1 MSRRRLVLS
10 LALGSVLALA
20 VASVA
25 LGTHARP
32 GSGTPLRVPLVLAYN
47 ECTTPEVNST
57 HVLPIALGSCTPP
70 TLDGDMV
77 TAGAGGLG
85 SGSIKLS
92 VICSVPGLPPCDPS
106 DGVNEEDV
114 RTEFF
119 QSDVRCQKVDTDAG
133 CPTSPGDYTGRFIAR
148 SLIRITDHANG
159 GAACPF
165 PNEGTSPC
173 VTGTVQDAQFAVPTS
188 TGSCVAVAP
197 ATSGTGSTCSFTTTI
212 NTAVPFFGGAVK
224 EFQRGIVS
232 VFGLNVLDAGEDNNV
247 GAGCPPTCGTGDE
260 SKAYDQG
267 IFIP

>member
-1 MSRRRLVLS
+1 
-10 LALGSVLALA
+10 
-20 VASVA
+20 VAF
-25 LGTHARP
+25 GTHARP
-32 GSGTPLRVPLVLAYN
+32 GSGTPVRVPLVPAYN

-70 TLDGDMV
+70 TLESDMV
-77 TAGAGGLG
+77 TPGAGGLG
-85 SGSIKLS
+85 SGFIKLS

-106 DGVNEEDV
+106 DGVNEEDIRV
-114 RTEFF
+114 ETFN
-119 QSDVRCQKVDTDAG
+119 SDVRCRKVDTDAG
-133 CPTSPGDYTGRFIAR
+133 CPTLPGDYTGRFIGS

-173 VTGTVQDAQFAVPTS
+173 VTGTVQDTVFAVPTS
-188 TGSCVAVAP
+188 TGSCVPVAP
-197 ATSGTGSTCSFTTTI
+197 ATGGTGSTCVFTTTI

-232 VFGLNVLDAGEDNNV
+232 IFGLSVADVGEDNNP
-247 GAGCPPTCGTGDE
+247 GAGCPPVCGTGDE
-260 SKAYDQG
+260 SRAADQG